1 MKLKPVETILFG
13 SIVSILTKKVCWNI
27 FRIFTKNAWP
37 LISIFRKTQY
47 LLFLLRIISVEGL
60 KWIQKNFPIT
70 IAPFIP
76 GTDFLSFGAIIGK
89 VRMTDCI
96 IHSSSP
102 WFFGPYGFL
111 FTDPVEFKTPIPYR
125 GRLKFF
131 DVPDELIKELL
142 WSILEKGNFGMKE
155 LSLWVLVL
163 HARRGV

>member
-1 MKLKPVETILFG
+1 MKT
-13 SIVSILTKKVCWNI
+13 
-27 FRIFTKNAWP
+27 
-37 LISIFRKTQY
+37 
-47 LLFLLRIISVEGL
+47 ISVRQPWAWALFHGKDIENRPWATHYTGPLLIHASKTFDYDGL

-142 WSILEKGNFGMKE
+142 
-155 LSLWVLVL
+155 
-163 HARRGV
+163 